1 MRILIKNGT
10 VVNPLGKK
18 GDISIK
24 DGVIESVGAASGEYD
39 RVIDAE
45 GKLVTPGLIDMH
57 VHLRDPGFEYKEDIV
72 SGTAAAAK
80 GGFTAVACM
89 PNTEPIIDNE
99 PTVAYI
105 INKAKTKGSCK
116 VYPIASITKAEKG
129 EELSEMGLLKAVGA
143 VAFSDDGVPVSS
155 SRIMR
160 MALEYGA
167 GFDAL
172 MISHCEDKDLAGDG
186 VMNEGENS
194 TAFGLKGISRAVEEI
209 MAARDIILC
218 ETFGGR
224 LHLAHI
230 STKGTAELVRQAKK
244 RGVNVTCE
252 TCPHYFAADDSMVA
266 AYDTATKVNPPL
278 RTKEDGEAIK
288 AALKDGTIDCIVTD
302 HAASS
307 G

>member
-89 PNTEPIIDNE
+89 PNTEPLFDKE

-105 INKAKTKGSCK
+105 FKKAKTKGC
-116 VYPIASITKAEKG
+116 
-129 EELSEMGLLKAVGA
+129 
-143 VAFSDDGVPVSS
+143 
-155 SRIMR
+155 
-160 MALEYGA
+160 
-167 GFDAL
+167 
-172 MISHCEDKDLAGDG
+172 C
-186 VMNEGENS
+186 
-194 TAFGLKGISRAVEEI
+194 
-209 MAARDIILC
+209 
-218 ETFGGR
+218 
-224 LHLAHI
+224 
-230 STKGTAELVRQAKK
+230 
-244 RGVNVTCE
+244 
-252 TCPHYFAADDSMVA
+252 
-266 AYDTATKVNPPL
+266 
-278 RTKEDGEAIK
+278 
-288 AALKDGTIDCIVTD
+288 
-302 HAASS
+302 
-307 G
+307 